1 MRAEDNELL
10 TRVGPGTPMGN
21 LMREYWFPII
31 KSEEVSTD
39 GSPLRFRLLGEDLL
53 AFRDSDGNV
62 GIIEPYCPHRR
73 AELFYGRNEECGIRC
88 VYHGWKFDVNGNC
101 VDMPSEPEETNF
113 KHKVKI
119 KSYAAKEKIGMIWV
133 YMGDKSPLPELP
145 DFDSMRLPE
154 DKLSIRIALRECN
167 YLQALEGD
175 IDTAHLGFLHLGSV
189 GASNFDKK
197 SGENYLSQNK
207 APKYKVKNT
216 QSGTMYGAYRDA
228 EDDTYYWRVA
238 RFCMPCWTMPPGGN
252 LLDHIIVR
260 AWIPIDDH
268 NSMFVSLSQKGGK
281 PLDNLKGGAKLK
293 GIGMGLNYEENPGS
307 GFLDRWKL
315 KETRA
320 NDYMIDRE
328 EQRTET
334 YTGVKGIHL
343 QDQMIT
349 ESMGSV
355 SDRTGEHLG
364 TSDQMITMTRRRL
377 INAANELAKDGSVP
391 SGANNPNIFHL
402 IRSGGMII
410 NRELNWED
418 EVQVRKDTAVW
429 PQGADV

>member
-21 LMREYWFPII
+21 LMRQYWFPII
-31 KSEEVSTD
+31 KSEEVNAD

-53 AFRDSDGNV
+53 AFRDSNGNV

-73 AELFYGRNEECGIRC
+73 ADLFYGRNEECGIRC
-88 VYHGWKFDVNGNC
+88 VYHGWKFDVGGNC

-133 YMGDKSPLPELP
+133 YMGDRNPLPELP

-207 APKYKVKNT
+207 APRYKVKDT
-216 QSGTMYGAYRDA
+216 KSGTMYGAYRDA

-268 NSMFVSLSQKGGK
+268 NSMFVSLSQKGGQ
-281 PLDNLKGGAKLK
+281 PLENLKGGAKLK
-293 GIGMGLNYEENPGS
+293 GIGAGLNYEENPGS
-307 GFLDRWKL
+307 GFLDRWRL
-315 KETRA
+315 KENRA

-328 EQRTET
+328 EQRTESF
-334 YTGVKGIHL
+334 TGVKGIHL

-349 ESMGSV
+349 ESMGSI
-355 SDRTGEHLG
+355 SNRTGEHLG
-364 TSDQMITMTRRRL
+364 TSDQMITTTRRRL
-377 INAANELAKDGSVP
+377 IKAAKELAKNGTAPTGVDDP
-391 SGANNPNIFHL
+391 ETFHL

-410 NRELNWED
+410 NRELDWED

-429 PQGADV
+429 PDGADV